1 MSSDRSTPE
10 EILKRIQAEEKQKEN
25 EKRGKLYIFL
35 GYAAGVGKTCAM
47 LDTAQELKKKG
58 IDVVAGYIEPHAR
71 WETSM
76 REKGLEKIPP
86 LMVPYKGIELRE
98 FNLDAAL
105 KRKPQILLHILH
117 FLFLLLY
124 R

>member
-35 GYAAGVGKTCAM
+35 GYAAGGKDLRHVGYCSGIK
-47 LDTAQELKKKG
+47 EKG

-76 REKGLEKIPP
+76 REKGLEKSRRLWCLIR
-86 LMVPYKGIELRE
+86 ELSLE
-98 FNLDAAL
+98 NLIWT
-105 KRKPQILLHILH
+105 QH
-117 FLFLLLY
+117 
-124 R
+124 

>member
-76 REKGLEKIPP
+76 REKGLKKSRRLWCLIR
-86 LMVPYKGIELRE
+86 ELSLE
-98 FNLDAAL
+98 NLIWT
-105 KRKPQILLHILH
+105 QH
-117 FLFLLLY
+117 
-124 R
+124 